1 MPAINKILKVM
12 LESDAIDR
20 RCAAAMVAAEAKL
33 RDKSLVAALIEALSP
48 DNPVLSKYAMEAIV
62 AAGRAAAKR
71 AIPRLREL
79 VGVAGVGEQ
88 AAEALAVL
96 GVSAADAVPADWAA
110 RGVVER
116 RAAAAILAQAPDAKA
131 FDRLLEAFGAGAD
144 VRGDVVE
151 AVRSKASRVPAKAWK
166 SRLSA
171 LKKFIARKEWAER
184 PDVREAAL
192 SVVPLAGDS
201 TAFQM
206 LIDWVG
212 PRTEARLRR
221 AALSSLGR
229 FHDLIAKNT
238 RALKA
243 LVHTL
248 EDSDFDGVVSPTLSA
263 LFAVAVPKSFEKE
276 MVKLLDS
283 RHGPVR
289 HFAIRRL
296 GSIVSAK
303 TTKRL
308 VELLASDDPKARE
321 LAAEA
326 LKNHPAAVDAL
337 VARLVAVK
345 DKSGAEVVT
354 TALSGH
360 HDRIKKA
367 HIEKL
372 SHRALSA
379 IEANDAAAEVLVPWV
394 RSLNHAA
401 FRSLATLG
409 AEKHRR
415 AGRYREAARLLSQ
428 VLRDADAKTK
438 FAYFLCDWKMTPR
451 SPVIGMRMGD
461 AALRTLS
468 ELLYDRKF
476 EALRAIRGERALTP
490 IDLFT
495 IAFAFSDGGSEER
508 LFARDLLKHIVK
520 KFGRSKVAKHAKN
533 KLKLLTQN
541 APKELTEEAADG
553 DL

>member
-1 MPAINKILKVM
+1 
-12 LESDAIDR
+12 
-20 RCAAAMVAAEAKL
+20 
-33 RDKSLVAALIEALSP
+33 
-48 DNPVLSKYAMEAIV
+48 
-62 AAGRAAAKR
+62 
-71 AIPRLREL
+71 L

-88 AAEALAVL
+88 AADALAAL
-96 GVSAADAVPADWAA
+96 GVSAADAVPSDWAE
-110 RGVVER
+110 RGAAER
-116 RAAAAILAQAPDAKA
+116 RASAAILAQAPDAKA
-131 FDRLLEAFGAGAD
+131 FERLLERLPAGAE
-144 VRGDVVE
+144 VRGDIVE
-151 AVRSKASRVPAKAWK
+151 AVRAKASRVEAKAWRV
-166 SRLSA
+166 RLSA
-171 LKKFIARKEWAER
+171 LKKFMGRKEWAER
-184 PDVREAAL
+184 PEVREAAL
-192 SVVPLAGDS
+192 SLVPLAGDA

-212 PRTEARLRR
+212 PKTEARLRR

-229 FHDLIAKNT
+229 FHELVAKNA
-238 RALKA
+238 RALKTLVAA
-243 LVHTL
+243 LH
-248 EDSDFDGVVSPTLSA
+248 DDDFDGVVAPALSA
-263 LFAVAVPKSFEKE
+263 LFAVAVPKAFEKD
-276 MVKLLDS
+276 VLSLLES
-283 RHGPVR
+283 RHGAVR

-296 GSIVSAK
+296 GAIVSAK

-308 VELLASDDPKARE
+308 VELLSADDPKARE
-321 LAAEA
+321 IAAEA

-337 VARLVAVK
+337 VTRLTTVK
-345 DKSGAEVVT
+345 ERSAAEVVT

-372 SHRALSA
+372 SHRALGA
-379 IEANDAAAEVLVPWV
+379 IEANDPAAEVLVPWV

-401 FRSLATLG
+401 FRSLALLG
-409 AEKHRR
+409 AEGHRR
-415 AGRYREAARLLSQ
+415 VGRYREATRLLSQ

-438 FAYFLCDWKMTPR
+438 FAYFLCDWKMAPR

-461 AALRTLS
+461 SALRTLS

-476 EALRAIRGERALTP
+476 DAVKAIRGERAFSP

-541 APKELTEEAADG
+541 APKELTEAADG